1 MKKSTLIFF
10 SVVII
15 VVLSALAAG
24 CSPDDSNVAAD
35 NISYIQTALYTGQ
48 SLNFT
53 ISIAKGRSEQLF
65 IADGKAGELKEFNT
79 LLVTPLNIDLLNNT
93 YTYRLV
99 GANGELE
106 GALAKDSFGVSYT
119 AELSDI
125 ASLGAL
131 TSIKI
136 IAVSIEDDI
145 CLVDRLADML
155 DAMEALNLARK
166 SLEEQIV
173 GETAD
178 SRVDREIYI
187 KFINDAKNPTS
198 PYYWYVAYIAS
209 PTDYW
214 TVLIDP
220 STGEIVSKKI

>member
-1 MKKSTLIFF
+1 MKRIILIIL
-10 SVVII
+10 SVAII
-15 VVLSALAAG
+15 AALVCFAAG
-24 CSPDDSNVAAD
+24 CNKNNDDITVD

-53 ISIAKGRSEQLF
+53 VSITKGRSEQLF

-79 LLVTPLNIDLLNNT
+79 LTVTPLNIDLLNNA

-99 GANGELE
+99 GVNGELE
-106 GALAKDSFGVSYT
+106 GALSKDSFGASYT
-119 AELSDI
+119 AELADI
-125 ASLGAL
+125 ASIGAL

-136 IAVSIEDDI
+136 IAVAIEDEI
-145 CLVDRLADML
+145 CLVNRLADML
-155 DAMEALNLARK
+155 DAMEALNLARE
-166 SLEEQIV
+166 SLQDQIV
-173 GETAD
+173 SET
-178 SRVDREIYI
+178 VDNELAREIYI

-198 PYYWYVAYIAS
+198 PYYWYIAYIAS

-220 STGEIVSKKI
+220 ATGEIVSKKI

>member
-1 MKKSTLIFF
+1 MKRIILIIF
-10 SVVII
+10 SVII
-15 VVLSALAAG
+15 IAALFAFSAG
-24 CSPDDSNVAAD
+24 CNPEGSSVTTD

-53 ISIAKGRSEQLF
+53 VCIAKGRSEQLF

-79 LLVTPLNIDLLNNT
+79 LTVTPLNIDLLNNT

-106 GALAKDSFGVSYT
+106 GALSKDSFGASYT
-119 AELSDI
+119 AELADI
-125 ASLGAL
+125 ASLGTL

-136 IAVSIEDDI
+136 IAVSIEDEI

-155 DAMEALNLARK
+155 DAMEALNLARE

-173 GETAD
+173 SETVD
-178 SRVDREIYI
+178 NHLDREIYI

-198 PYYWYVAYIAS
+198 PYYWYIAYIAS

-220 STGEIVSKKI
+220 ATGEIVSKKI

>member
-1 MKKSTLIFF
+1 MKKFILIFF

-15 VVLSALAAG
+15 AALSALAAG
-24 CSPDDSNVAAD
+24 CSPDGSNVTAD

-53 ISIAKGRSEQLF
+53 VSIAKGRSEQLF

-79 LLVTPLNIDLLNNT
+79 LTVTPLNIDLLNNT

-106 GALAKDSFGVSYT
+106 GALAKDSFGASYT

-131 TSIKI
+131 VSIKI

-155 DAMEALNLARK
+155 DAMEALKLARQ

-173 GETAD
+173 AETTD
-178 SRVDREIYI
+178 DRLDREIYI